1 MYLIVELGRIHFGY
15 TLYFFVIMKKIL
27 FAFLVLFLASC
38 NEPKVVSPTDYYEVT
53 FLFEVEGIKVYRF
66 DDDGRYVYLTT
77 KGDVSREFVESA
89 GRIPVSKKQQTIS
102 E

>member
-1 MYLIVELGRIHFGY
+1 
-15 TLYFFVIMKKIL
+15 MKRMF

-38 NEPKVVSPTDYYEVT
+38 NEPKVVVSPTDYYEVT

-77 KGDVSREFVESA
+77 KGDVSREFVESV

>member
-1 MYLIVELGRIHFGY
+1 MRLFKMRPL
-15 TLYFFVIMKKIL
+15 FFVIMKKIL
-27 FAFLVLFLASC
+27 FAFLMLFLASC
-38 NEPKVVSPTDYYEVT
+38 NEPKVVSPTDYYEVK

-66 DDDGRYVYLTT
+66 DDNGRYVYLTT

-89 GRIPVSKKQQTIS
+89 GRIPISKKQQTIS